1 MAVAAAALPGSDV
14 SITDVGLNPSR
25 AALLDVLRRFGA
37 EVEATVED
45 DWNGEPVGRLRIRH
59 GAHDATS

>member
-14 SITDVGLNPSR
+14 TITHVGLNPSR

-37 EVEATVED
+37 EIETTVED
-45 DWNGEPVGRLRIRH
+45 AVEWRAGGPRCGCVT
-59 GAHDATS
+59 A